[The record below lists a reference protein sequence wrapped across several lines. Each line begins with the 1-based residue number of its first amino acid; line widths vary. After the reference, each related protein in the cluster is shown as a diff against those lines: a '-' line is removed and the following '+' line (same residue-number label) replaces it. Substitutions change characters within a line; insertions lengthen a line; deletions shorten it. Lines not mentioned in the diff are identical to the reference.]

1 MTWFGRERF
10 GCEQGNVSVRQPVGD
25 LRPRDGVVAAAGNG
39 CVTKKRCVVA
49 GSTVGRA
56 RAFWLKVLQCSVTF
70 DGQEAPHETQVSR
83 KVRLPSARNSDV
95 TELHWLP
102 LIPDWRA
109 RLRALGSDPA
119 TAWAEAVALANG
131 RLNFVLT
138 NALDETVRRS
148 FSAMPEGLATK
159 PVRLAVLGSATLTH
173 LLPAI
178 RVAGLR
184 RGIWIETYENDFG
197 QYAQELSD
205 PDSALHGFGPTA
217 VLLSLDGYHL
227 AAGVTAGLDAG
238 GAEAAL
244 EDVKA
249 RIRETWRLARAA
261 FRCPV
266 IQQTALAVHP
276 LVLGG
281 NEHRLPGSRAGF
293 LASLNAALRTMADE
307 DGVDL
312 LAVDEYAA
320 RDGIAAWH
328 DSALWHR
335 SKQEIAPPAAPL
347 YGDLV
352 GRLLAAKQGRS
363 FKCLV
368 MDLDNTMWGG
378 VIGDDGME
386 GIALGQGSALGEA
399 YVAFQDYARELSRR
413 GVILAVCSKNDEA
426 NAVEPFEKH
435 PEMVLRRPD
444 ISCFVANWQNKADN
458 IRAIA
463 EELNIG
469 IDSLVFLDDN
479 PFERNLVRQELP
491 AVAVPEVSDDPT
503 YCPRALADAG
513 YFEGLSVTDEDR
525 ERTAQYQ
532 GNKARDALRAS
543 ATDLE
548 SYLRGMEMQLVW
560 KGFDRIGL
568 QRIVQLINK
577 SNQFNL
583 TTKRYTE
590 EDVLAVMADPT
601 AFGLQ
606 LRLLDRFGDNG
617 VIAIII
623 GRLLENKDLYID
635 TWLMSCRVLGRQ
647 VEPTTLNLIAQEAAK
662 LGARR
667 LLGEYVPTKKN
678 GMVKDHYAKLGFAVT
693 QRDEAGGNRNVIDL
707 ASYKPA
713 ATFIHVVEG

>member
-1 MTWFGRERF
+1 
-10 GCEQGNVSVRQPVGD
+10 
-25 LRPRDGVVAAAGNG
+25 
-39 CVTKKRCVVA
+39 
-49 GSTVGRA
+49 
-56 RAFWLKVLQCSVTF
+56 
-70 DGQEAPHETQVSR
+70 
-83 KVRLPSARNSDV
+83 V

-102 LIPDWRA
+102 TLPDWRA
-109 RLRALGSDPA
+109 RLRALGTDPA
-119 TAWAEAVALANG
+119 AAWPEAVALANA

-138 NALDETVRRS
+138 NALDEAMRR
-148 FSAMPEGLATK
+148 AVPTKPDGLATR

-184 RGIWIETYENDFG
+184 RGIWIDTYENDFG

-205 PDSALHGFGPTA
+205 RDSALHEFKPTA

-227 AAGVTAGLDAG
+227 SAGVTAGLDAA
-238 GAEAAL
+238 GADAAL
-244 EDVKA
+244 DEIKG
-249 RIRETWRLARAA
+249 RIRETWRLAREA

-266 IQQTALAVHP
+266 IQQTALPVHP
-276 LVLGG
+276 MVLGS
-281 NEHRLPGSRAGF
+281 NEHRLPGSRARF
-293 LASLNAALRTMADE
+293 LARLNEALRVMADE

-312 LAVDEYAA
+312 LAVDDYAA
-320 RDGIAAWH
+320 RDGGRAWH

-335 SKQEIAPPAAPL
+335 SKQEIAPPAAPF

-378 VIGDDGME
+378 VIGDDGIE

-399 YVAFQDYARELSRR
+399 YVAFQDFARELSRR

-435 PEMVLRRPD
+435 PDMVLRRPD
-444 ISCFVANWQNKADN
+444 ISSFVANWRNKADN

-469 IDSLVFLDDN
+469 IDSLVFIDDN

-491 AVAVPEVSDDPT
+491 MVAVPEVADDPT
-503 YCPRALADAG
+503 YFPRALADAG

-525 ERTAQYQ
+525 ERTAQYR
-532 GNKARDALRAS
+532 GNKAREALRES

-548 SYLRGMEMQLVW
+548 GYLRGMEMRLVW
-560 KGFDRIGL
+560 KRFDRIGL

-590 EDVLAVMADPT
+590 EDVLAVMADPN

-623 GRLLENKDLYID
+623 GRLQEDKDLAID

-667 LLGEYVPTKKN
+667 LLGEYIPTKKN
-678 GMVKDHYAKLGFAVT
+678 GMVKDHYARLGFAVMEHD
-693 QRDEAGGNRNVIDL
+693 QAGGNRNIIDL

-713 ATFIHVVEG
+713 ETFIHVVEG

>member
-1 MTWFGRERF
+1 MT
-10 GCEQGNVSVRQPVGD
+10 D
-25 LRPRDGVVAAAGNG
+25 
-39 CVTKKRCVVA
+39 
-49 GSTVGRA
+49 
-56 RAFWLKVLQCSVTF
+56 
-70 DGQEAPHETQVSR
+70 
-83 KVRLPSARNSDV
+83 
-95 TELHWLP
+95 LHWLP
-102 LIPDWRA
+102 TIPDWRA

-119 TAWAEAVALANG
+119 AAWTEAVALANAK
-131 RLNFVLT
+131 LNFVLT
-138 NALDETVRRS
+138 NALDETVRR
-148 FSAMPEGLATK
+148 AIPAKPEGLATK
-159 PVRLAVLGSATLTH
+159 LVRLAVLGSATLTH

-184 RGIWIETYENDFG
+184 RGIWIDTYENDFG

-205 PDSALHGFGPTA
+205 PDSELHAFRPTA
-217 VLLSLDGYHL
+217 VLLSLDAHHL
-227 AAGVTAGLDAG
+227 AAGVTARMDEADA
-238 GAEAAL
+238 AAAL
-244 EDVKA
+244 DEIKS
-249 RIRETWRLARAA
+249 RIRETWRLAREA

-266 IQQTALAVHP
+266 IQQTALPVHP
-276 LVLGG
+276 SVLGS
-281 NEHRLPGSRAGF
+281 NEHRLPGSRARF
-293 LASLNAALRTMADE
+293 LARLNQALPEMADA

-312 LAVDEYAA
+312 LAVDAYAA
-320 RDGIAAWH
+320 RSGIERWH
-328 DSALWHR
+328 DTALWHR
-335 SKQEIAPPAAPL
+335 SKQEVSPVAAPL

-352 GRLLAAKQGRS
+352 GRWLAAKQGRS

-399 YVAFQDYARELSRR
+399 YVAFQDYARELARR

-435 PEMVLRRPD
+435 PEMVLRRGD
-444 ISCFVANWQNKADN
+444 IAAFVANWSDKAGN

-469 IDSLVFLDDN
+469 LDALVFLDDN

-491 AVAVPEVSDDPT
+491 MVAVPEVADDPT
-503 YCPRALADAG
+503 YYPRALADAG

-532 GNKARDALRAS
+532 GNKARDALKAS
-543 ATDLE
+543 ATDLPG
-548 SYLRGMEMQLVW
+548 YLRGLEMQLVW
-560 KGFDRIGL
+560 KRFDRVGL

-583 TTKRYTE
+583 TTQRYTD

-617 VIAIII
+617 VIAIIV
-623 GRLLENKDLYID
+623 GRLRENQDLYID

-647 VEPTTLNLIAQEAAK
+647 VEPTTLNLIAQEALK

-667 LLGEYVPTKKN
+667 LVGEYIPSKKN
-678 GMVKDHYAKLGFAVT
+678 GMVKDHYAKLGFTVMD
-693 QRDEAGGNRNVIDL
+693 RDEAGGHRDMIDL
-707 ASYKPA
+707 ASFRPA
-713 ATFIHVVEG
+713 ETFIHVTEG